1 MFSLGFTSE
10 SSRLVHAAKLPPVPY
25 WKRENTCDL
34 HVGTRFSDGS
44 NHLTLKT
51 MTNNISMTDDMKAV
65 ERWENEG
72 GSVPTPNKL
81 WASLKRFRTK
91 DNSRERQVL
100 HKQEIFG
107 QQPGLFSQFN
117 FQGVV

>member
-1 MFSLGFTSE
+1 
-10 SSRLVHAAKLPPVPY
+10 
-25 WKRENTCDL
+25 
-34 HVGTRFSDGS
+34 
-44 NHLTLKT
+44 
-51 MTNNISMTDDMKAV
+51 MTNNIPVTDDIKAV

-81 WASLKRFRTK
+81 WASLKRFSTK

-100 HKQEIFG
+100 EKQEFLR
-107 QQPGLFSQFN
+107 QQPRLLSRFN

>member
-1 MFSLGFTSE
+1 
-10 SSRLVHAAKLPPVPY
+10 
-25 WKRENTCDL
+25 
-34 HVGTRFSDGS
+34 
-44 NHLTLKT
+44 

-81 WASLKRFRTK
+81 WASLKRFSTK
-91 DNSRERQVL
+91 DNSREKRVRD
-100 HKQEIFG
+100 KQELFRH
-107 QQPGLFSQFN
+107 QPGLLSRFN